1 MYPENDENK
10 YKNIVDDLK
19 NLKKIDAPIGF
30 EQKLLNK
37 INSSDIQEKRSI
49 WSKLSVRLI
58 PAFAVAATAV
68 ILFVVIE
75 NSANEYQDPF
85 MIEPEE
91 RKDLIS
97 FTTDD
102 IQLIESQPPAEIDKP
117 QILSQEKS
125 SVRFRKKEAP
135 APELLSN
142 ESQIAGRTENIET
155 EDEDSVAPD
164 SPVLSASAKD
174 EVVGSEG
181 LMAPAASTQ
190 MQQNLNFRQVQLS
203 KEEQQEIIELK
214 SKTLRA
220 TQGKQK

>member
-10 YKNIVDDLK
+10 YKKLIDDLK

-37 INSSDIQEKRSI
+37 INSSDIQQKQSV
-49 WSKLSVRLI
+49 WTKLSVRLV

-68 ILFVVIE
+68 ILFVVID

-97 FTTDD
+97 FSTDD
-102 IQLIESQPPAEIDKP
+102 IELIEYQPPVEIEKL
-117 QILSQEKS
+117 QVQAQEKS

-142 ESQIAGRTENIET
+142 ESQIAGRTETIET
-155 EDEDSVAPD
+155 EGEDSVAPD

-174 EVVGSEG
+174 EVVGSDR
-181 LMAPAASTQ
+181 LMAPAASTP